1 VQVAPQHLWQQSY
14 LRQLWL
20 RSWTRVWSYAQVGVG
35 SILFFLHILVTDPT
49 IQAAI
54 TPLQIPAYVWAGL
67 TVLGVVT
74 YVAHGHN
81 ADVDP

>member
-1 VQVAPQHLWQQSY
+1 MM
-14 LRQLWL
+14 
-20 RSWTRVWSYAQVGVG
+20 
-35 SILFFLHILVTDPT
+35 FLHILVTDPT

-74 YVAHGHN
+74 YTAHGHN
-81 ADVDP
+81 TDV